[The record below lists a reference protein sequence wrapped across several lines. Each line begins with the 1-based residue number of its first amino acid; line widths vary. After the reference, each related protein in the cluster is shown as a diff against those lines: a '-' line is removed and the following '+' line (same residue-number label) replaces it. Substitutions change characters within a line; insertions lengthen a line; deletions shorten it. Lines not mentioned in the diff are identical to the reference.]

1 MLPSRIILPLSLCCL
16 SCAFAQASSLEK
28 RIVGTW
34 QFSMMDAT
42 GRMIFRADHT
52 YSTLFPFSRG
62 DDGLRDWTVV
72 FKGTWRIDG
81 HYLVVEEK
89 DVFKPSAAGNPPPPI
104 RHVRVPIR
112 LITKDKVDL
121 DRLIMKRIQ

>member
-1 MLPSRIILPLSLCCL
+1 MLTSRTILVSLCSI
-16 SCAFAQASSLEK
+16 SCAAAQLSSFE
-28 RIVGTW
+28 RGIIGTW
-34 QFSMMDAT
+34 QFSGMDAT
-42 GRMIFRADHT
+42 GRMIFRANHT

-89 DVFKPSAAGNPPPPI
+89 DVFNPSAAGNAAPPI

-112 LITKDKVDL
+112 SITKDKFDL
-121 DRLIMKRIQ
+121 DRLIMRRIQ